1 MANTYFEVDKTSSFS
16 FSHFCS
22 SSSSVVW
29 EILLVSSLV
38 IIWSRLFLCGRENT
52 FEYMYYIIEF
62 CNSVNMTLS
71 RITLYNITHKYVSA
85 SSLISSLFPS
95 SPSSL
100 KAMISSQSFSF
111 VTISSIRSAPQL
123 SQLAPVGQFSLKS
136 EMNDTYSYS
145 EMRRL

>member
-1 MANTYFEVDKTSSFS
+1 MNAKIHFSTCITS
-16 FSHFCS
+16 
-22 SSSSVVW
+22 
-29 EILLVSSLV
+29 
-38 IIWSRLFLCGRENT
+38 
-52 FEYMYYIIEF
+52 M
-62 CNSVNMTLS
+62 NSATLS
-71 RITLYNITHKYVSA
+71 RITLYDITHKYVSA

-136 EMNDTYSYS
+136 KINDLYFYSKMKNL
-145 EMRRL
+145 EIWVMK